1 MLISLYITPV
11 MYADPSGYF
20 PLSLIFAPSLIE
32 ALGAILIAAA
42 PYIAVLI
49 IIVLVAIV
57 IYKAYELTNTL
68 IDVQASKKSRE
79 SGKEKSSEKP
89 SYVNKGMLDKSL
101 TAEENATN
109 MMNNQWGK
117 GNWGKGPKTD
127 YYKIFKWITRGELLK
142 QVINTFNGYEDD
154 YILVIKFD

>member
-1 MLISLYITPV
+1 MYTDSTGYWFGFDDIITGPIDELIV
-11 MYADPSGYF
+11 
-20 PLSLIFAPSLIE
+20 LSLL
-32 ALGAILIAAA
+32 ALAAA
-42 PYIAVLI
+42 VGIPGASDALSD
-49 IIVLVAIV
+49 
-57 IYKAYELTNTL
+57 LTNTL
-68 IDVQASKKSRE
+68 IDVLAAKKSRK

-127 YYKIFKWITRGELLK
+127 YNKTLKWITRGELLK
-142 QVINTFNGYEDD
+142 QVINSFDGYDDD

>member
-1 MLISLYITPV
+1 MVISDYITPV
-11 MYADPSGYF
+11 MYIDPSGNS
-20 PLSLIFAPSLIE
+20 PLALLFAPSLIE
-32 ALGAILIAAA
+32 AFGAVLIAAA
-42 PYIAVLI
+42 PYIAVI
-49 IIVLVAIV
+49 IIVVLVAIV
-57 IYKAYELTNTL
+57 IYEAYELTNTL
-68 IDVQASKKSRE
+68 IDVQAAKKSRA

-127 YYKIFKWITRGELLK
+127 YNKIFKWITRGELLK